1 MSAKDNMTKVGTAEA
16 GEGILEIYI
25 PQIGATNWAD
35 EIEEY
40 CFKLIAEHNHNG
52 DLGGRIVNSSNLTVS
67 KLKSK
72 TNAEQLQNSSD
83 VLPATVDVLNPDDKN
98 ISSESQPII
107 ELGTNGAAQI
117 DYSLRNNASNR
128 SGTLFLLNEDG
139 NSGCITD
146 EFIGDTIPEVVFS
159 INGGKLQATLAA
171 DSGNFD
177 FNYVV
182 RETSF

>member
-107 ELGTNGAAQI
+107 QLGTNGAAQI
-117 DYSLRNNASNR
+117 DYSLKNNTSNR
-128 SGTLFLLNEDG
+128 SGTLFLLNQGD
-139 NSGCITD
+139 GCITD

-159 INGGKLQATLAA
+159 IDGGKLQATLAA
-171 DSGNFD
+171 DSGNFE